1 VLDAESYQNAWLAY
15 TAATLGAL
23 LVLYLWIGSR
33 WSRVTRLGWAL
44 LLGALALAPAHPDL
58 ETTTWAPA
66 IFVTAFEM
74 FTHGTDAALRPARS
88 LISGAALA
96 IALWLLMA
104 LAGRFLGRSA
114 AESA

>member
-1 VLDAESYQNAWLAY
+1 MLDVESYQNAWLAY

-33 WSRVTRLGWAL
+33 WTRVTRLGWAL
-44 LLGALALAPAHPDL
+44 LLGALALAPAHPDI

-66 IFVTAFEM
+66 VFVTFFEM
-74 FTHGTDAALRPARS
+74 FTNGTDAAVRPARS

-96 IALWLLMA
+96 LALWLLMA
-104 LAGRFLGRSA
+104 LARRFLHRPA
-114 AESA
+114 ADPA